1 MRDMQSELLEAVR
14 DLIRDTDTAL
24 RYSAW
29 RHGPSE
35 VEVVFHSETGE
46 EHHLGYVST
55 TREVVQ
61 ILQTTEARHGTDDT
75 D

>member
-1 MRDMQSELLEAVR
+1 MQSELLRAAR
-14 DLIRDTDTAL
+14 GLIRDTDTAL

-29 RHGPSE
+29 RYGPSE
-35 VEVVFHSETGE
+35 VEVVLHNEKGE
-46 EHHLGYVST
+46 ELHLGYIST
-55 TREVVQ
+55 AREVVQ